1 MKTYYD
7 LPKIANQSFSLSLNG
22 REAIVRL
29 HLFRGVMYADVK
41 VDAVRMTGSTPCTS
55 GVSFITSDATRELG
69 GSLYFETCNG
79 RLPSWDDFD
88 GATCRL
94 VHDTEG
100 A

>member
-7 LPKIANQSFSLSLNG
+7 LPKIANQSFTLSLNG
-22 REAIVRL
+22 REALVRL

-55 GVSFITSDATRELG
+55 GTSFVTADVRRALG
-69 GSLYFETCNG
+69 GRLYFETPDG
-79 RLPSWDDFD
+79 RLPSWEDYD